1 MQHAVLAHPEV
12 LSVTWNKRRWGLQ
25 RGWIPPIPLQRKP
38 PNLTTGWGGGMLI
51 HCKKIANW
59 RQRNLTRE
67 SWACPC
73 PSGVGYRVQLRVATL
88 HHRESSCQVKVLP
101 YFWNK
106 HLFLLP
112 RKIIL
117 LQHKRHDFNNKY
129 LLMCTTI
136 YQVNYYM
143 INERKR
149 EARGEIERR
158 GKERKI
164 A

>member
-1 MQHAVLAHPEV
+1 MVLFRFFA
-12 LSVTWNKRRWGLQ
+12 
-25 RGWIPPIPLQRKP
+25 I
-38 PNLTTGWGGGMLI
+38 TTFDCFCML
-51 HCKKIANW
+51 C
-59 RQRNLTRE
+59 
-67 SWACPC
+67 ACV
-73 PSGVGYRVQLRVATL
+73 GVRMRICVHV
-88 HHRESSCQVKVLP
+88 
-101 YFWNK
+101 F
-106 HLFLLP
+106 FLLSP
-112 RKIIL
+112 IL